1 MTADEYKDVHFS
13 LVRSDDG
20 NASLTVELHNPAYVR
35 FVASP
40 NKLTISSEIREG
52 VEYDSPLSLSGTM
65 KESNEKLEKM
75 FEIFLPELLDKA
87 SDHNLIKF
95 FFFGEDTHPFILEL
109 IPEIVE
115 EFKYSQVEVEMLKRQ
130 FKLFADEYR
139 RFEEATPREAS

>member
-20 NASLTVELHNPAYVR
+20 NASLAVDLHNPVCVR

-40 NKLTISSEIREG
+40 NKLTLSSEVREG
-52 VEYDSPLSLSGTM
+52 VEYDPLMTFSATM
-65 KESNEKLEKM
+65 TESNEKLVKL
-75 FEIFLPELLDKA
+75 FDIFMPALLDRA
-87 SDHNLIKF
+87 SDHNLINHF
-95 FFFGEDTHPFILEL
+95 FLDEDTHPFILEFM
-109 IPEIVE
+109 PEIVE

-139 RFEEATPREAS
+139 RFEEATAREAS